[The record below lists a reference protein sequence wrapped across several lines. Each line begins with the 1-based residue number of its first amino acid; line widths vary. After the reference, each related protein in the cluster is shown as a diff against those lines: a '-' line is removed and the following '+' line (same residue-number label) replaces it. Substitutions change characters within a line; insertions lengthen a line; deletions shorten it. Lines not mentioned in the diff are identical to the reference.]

1 MSDILGLSVQPD
13 VTNTSAEVTRWTSAD
28 HVNRYNQAH
37 MTSVR
42 ITHHSSTGLSYDT
55 GKLCLFIILHPR
67 I

>member
-1 MSDILGLSVQPD
+1 MVHVKYMALVFAGLSVQPD

-55 GKLCLFIILHPR
+55 GIILKS
-67 I
+67 

>member
-1 MSDILGLSVQPD
+1 MALPFSGLSVQPD

-55 GKLCLFIILHPR
+55 GINFKSVFS
-67 I
+67 